1 MSDPTLDAQAQFAFD
16 KTRQLAQAAGQTTR
30 KDGQLDMVKARETAR
45 KFETFFLSQALQPM
59 FEGTEV
65 EEPFGGG
72 HAEAMWKSM
81 QVDEYA
87 KALSK
92 RGGIGIADKVLEQ
105 LVRMQENGHG
115 R

>member
-1 MSDPTLDAQAQFAFD
+1 MGDPTLDAQAQMAFD
-16 KTRQLAQAAGQTTR
+16 KSRQLASAAGSALR
-30 KDGQLDMVKARETAR
+30 KNGGLDMQKARETAQ

-72 HAEAMWKSM
+72 HAEGMWKSM

-87 KALSK
+87 KALAK
-92 RGGIGIADKVLEQ
+92 RGGVGIADKVLEQ